1 MVTIPENIIEK
12 THRFAAGIYSYFPIV
27 VQWADG
33 VWIYDHDG
41 KYYLDMMA
49 NWTALVF
56 GHRHPRLVERLIDQ
70 LGKMG
75 VMPAMFY
82 TKERADL
89 CEKLADLTSLDK
101 AIILNSGVE
110 AFEAAVK
117 IARRW
122 GCGAKHI
129 LKNRAKIIVCK
140 NAFHGRSVTAVSAE
154 SDEKYRKDFG
164 PFTPG
169 FVKIP
174 FGEIEPFLIETIH
187 KDVVA
192 FVVEPIQGEGGIIIS
207 PKGYLKE
214 VREICSEAGILL
226 ILDEIQTGFGR
237 TGRSFAYEHEEIRP
251 DVVLLGKG
259 LGGGLL
265 PVSAVVGKRE
275 VMDVLTPGSHGSTF
289 GGSPLACAVASAA
302 IDVLRDEKLA
312 ENSAKMGA
320 YFLEELKKIACP
332 LIKEVRGLG
341 LFIAIE
347 LHKNKAREICEL
359 LLKNQ
364 ILCLPRKD
372 NIISFAP
379 PLIITKDQIDWGL
392 ERINTTFKD
401 LKI

>member
-1 MVTIPENIIEK
+1 MVTIPEDIIDK
-12 THRFAAGIYSYFPIV
+12 THNFAANIYNLLPIV
-27 VQWADG
+27 ARWADG
-33 VWIYDHDG
+33 VWVYDYDG

-49 NWTALVF
+49 NWSALVF
-56 GHRHPRLVERLIDQ
+56 GHRHPRLVKALLEQ
-70 LGKMG
+70 MGKTG

-122 GCGAKHI
+122 GHEVKKI
-129 LKNRAKIIVCK
+129 PKNRAKIIVCK
-140 NAFHGRSVTAVSAE
+140 NAFHGRSVTAISAE
-154 SDEKYRKDFG
+154 SDEKYRKGFG

-169 FVKIP
+169 FIKVP
-174 FGEIEPFLIETIH
+174 FGEIEPLLIETIH
-187 KDVVA
+187 NDVAAVIL
-192 FVVEPIQGEGGIIIS
+192 EPIQGEGGIVI
-207 PKGYLKE
+207 PHKGYLKE

-226 ILDEIQTGFGR
+226 ILDEIQTGLGR
-237 TGRSFAYEHEEIRP
+237 TGRNFAYEHEEIRP
-251 DVVLLGKG
+251 DVVLMGKG

-275 VMDVLTPGSHGSTF
+275 AMDLLEPGSHGSTF
-289 GGSPLACAVASAA
+289 GGNPLACAVALEAV
-302 IDVLRDEKLA
+302 DVLKDEKLA
-312 ENSAKMGA
+312 ENSAKLGA
-320 YFLEELKKIACP
+320 YFLEELKKINHP
-332 LIKEVRGLG
+332 LVKEVRGLG

-347 LHKNKAREICEL
+347 LHKNKAREICEF
-359 LLKNQ
+359 LLKKQ
-364 ILCLPRKD
+364 VLCLLRKD

-379 PLIITKDQIDWGL
+379 PLIINKEQIDWGM
-392 ERINTTFKD
+392 ERIRAMFQS